1 MEVTGYKRTFKQVL
15 DVWVIPEIM
24 RRKEKGALSKN
35 FILLAAQVI
44 FPSPYERKG
53 LEIRLNKEVKAMLKI
68 KPNRKIKKGELVYA
82 HDIEKIESVQLP
94 EDEPNSAH
102 ITLLRLQNK
111 WFLGF
116 DSRYNKQRAKQHLEV
131 AKQFVDLTK
140 IAYQKEYWNASTD
153 MLFSAIEL
161 LVKAE
166 LLLMPDPKINSHKAI
181 QMKYSHF
188 VNLGNAKI
196 DYKSALNKLSALRDA
211 ARYLKSPLEIS
222 SEEIQKYINIAEEM
236 EKYVESRIA

>member
-1 MEVTGYKRTFKQVL
+1 
-15 DVWVIPEIM
+15 
-24 RRKEKGALSKN
+24 
-35 FILLAAQVI
+35 
-44 FPSPYERKG
+44 
-53 LEIRLNKEVKAMLKI
+53 
-68 KPNRKIKKGELVYA
+68 
-82 HDIEKIESVQLP
+82 
-94 EDEPNSAH
+94 
-102 ITLLRLQNK
+102 
-111 WFLGF
+111 
-116 DSRYNKQRAKQHLEV
+116 
-131 AKQFVDLTK
+131 
-140 IAYQKEYWNASTD
+140 
-153 MLFSAIEL
+153 